1 MLSAERQ
8 AAIGKLVGDQGVV
21 YVAELAE
28 RFETSSSTIRRDLL
42 HLERKGAIQRIHGGA
57 ILPED
62 SRQGVQSQTTTHLS
76 ARIGRKA
83 SSRVRPGETVYLGPG
98 SLTLETA
105 RALAGQET
113 VTVVTN
119 CLEIAHWLARH
130 GRVPVVVTGGAVG
143 RPRNSLGGPLVR
155 QALEAIKADRV
166 IVEAAGIAADQG
178 LMDADLSQAALVR
191 ELLSGPGESIV
202 LVPPDRVGGVG
213 GVLIA
218 PAGEVD
224 VIVTG
229 READTAILWD
239 LSQLGIG
246 IVTV

>member
-1 MLSAERQ
+1 VY
-8 AAIGKLVGDQGVV
+8 VGD
-21 YVAELAE
+21 LAE
-28 RFETSSSTIRRDLL
+28 RFEISSSTIRRDLL
-42 HLERKGAIQRIHGGA
+42 QLERKGSIQRIHGGA
-57 ILPED
+57 ILPD
-62 SRQGVQSQTTTHLS
+62 DLRPTAGSQAATHLS

-83 SSRVRPGETVYLGPG
+83 ALRVRPGETVYLGPG
-98 SLTLETA
+98 SLTLEVA
-105 RALAGQET
+105 RALADQET

-143 RPRNSLGGPLVR
+143 RPRNNLGGPLVR
-155 QALEAIKADRV
+155 QTLEAIRADRV
-166 IVEAAGIAADQG
+166 MVEAAGIAADQG

-191 ELLSGPGESIV
+191 DLLAGAGESIV

-224 VIVTG
+224 VVVTG